1 MLLHTLAL
9 LAALTPQLQ
18 NGDFDS
24 RLAGWTPH
32 HHGNAGPEAVIHV
45 EDAPASGL
53 RHALVIESRGSRRA
67 GVAQTVYL
75 PPGSL
80 WRLSARTCSAD
91 GNAPRALIEAATP
104 SGVIGSSTPAA
115 ADPPWSRHEV
125 VLRAPSPGEV
135 AIHLDSLDDRPE
147 PVNGRI
153 SFADV
158 WLEPVSEPEPGQ
170 IRIHLR
176 PAGKQPVDPKQQGQ
190 FIELLCRLIPSML
203 AQQVDNDSF
212 EEEAPYRFAYVKE
225 TDHPYRPWYPD
236 GAVQVAD
243 YSLDTQDPY
252 NGQRSQEITIH
263 LPHARAGIAQDGFY
277 LQSGLRYRLRL
288 HLKGTASAVRAVLRD
303 SQGLVARP
311 AELGHAT
318 TGWQP
323 AEAVLTASR
332 NSSCA
337 TLALDFEGAG
347 TLWLDRVYLIGED
360 AVQGLWRPDV
370 VAALR
375 DLKPGVIRF
384 GGSATEGFE
393 WDRAIGNWDAR
404 SPFPTVWGGLEP
416 NFVGIEE
423 FVELCRLVGAEP
435 LICVRWTGKQP
446 ADAAAEVEY
455 MNGAPQTHW
464 GGLRARNGHRQPYAV
479 KYWQIGNE
487 VGGEQYAHSIA
498 AFAHAMRAAD
508 PSIKLLSSYPQP
520 DLLERAAGQLDY
532 LCPHHYAFG
541 DLTEVARDFDS
552 LRQQIAQHA
561 AGRDVRVAVT
571 EWNTTGGNSGLKRGM
586 LQSLG
591 NALDCSRYHN
601 LLHRYADLVE
611 IGIRS
616 NLIDSFGSG
625 VFVTGPG
632 WIYRAPT
639 YYAEQLYSRAAGSY
653 PLQVERDAALPW
665 QLQQP
670 DVSATLSADGR
681 LLRIYA
687 VNSTPQKMTP
697 AFAFVDSTAHASGA
711 TAFVLKNRHGTPTT
725 EALNSASDRLAVSI
739 NSKSLPASGN
749 RLPVS
754 LDPYSLTLLEVRL
767 VH

>member
-1 MLLHTLAL
+1 MILHTLAL
-9 LAALTPQLQ
+9 LAALTSQLQ
-18 NGDFDS
+18 NGNFDNG
-24 RLAGWTPH
+24 LAGWTVH
-32 HHGNAGPEAVIHV
+32 RHGGSGPEPTVRIV
-45 EDAPASGL
+45 DAPESGL
-53 RHALVIESRGSRRA
+53 PHALVIESRGSQRA

-75 PPGSL
+75 TPGSL
-80 WRLSARTCSAD
+80 WRLSARARAAD
-91 GNAPRALIEAATP
+91 GSAPRPLILAGTP
-104 SGVIGSSTPAA
+104 SGVIGSSTSAA
-115 ADPPWSRHEV
+115 TDPPWSRHEV
-125 VLRAPSPGEV
+125 VFRVPSPGEIV
-135 AIHLDSLDDRPE
+135 IHLDSLDDRPQ
-147 PVNGRI
+147 PVNGQI
-153 SFADV
+153 SYADV
-158 WLEPVSEPEPGQ
+158 RLEPIAEPDPGEL
-170 IRIHLR
+170 RIHLR
-176 PAGKQPVDPKQQGQ
+176 PAGKHPIDAKQQGQ

-212 EEEAPYRFAYVKE
+212 EEEAPYHFAYIKE
-225 TDHPYRPWYPD
+225 TDHPCRPWYPD

-243 YSLDTQDPY
+243 YSLDTQDPF
-252 NGQRSQEITIH
+252 NGKRSQKITIH
-263 LPHARAGIAQDGFY
+263 LPLARAGIAQDGFY

-303 SQGLVARP
+303 AQGPVAPP
-311 AELGHAT
+311 ADLGHVADA
-318 TGWQP
+318 WQP
-323 AEAVLTASR
+323 REVVLTAGR
-332 NSSCA
+332 NSASA
-337 TLALDFEGAG
+337 TLAIDFEGAG
-347 TLWLDRVYLIGED
+347 TLWLDRVTLIGED

-384 GGSATEGFE
+384 GGSSIEGFE
-393 WDRAIGNWDAR
+393 WDQAIGNWDTRA
-404 SPFPTVWGGLEP
+404 PFPTVWGGLEP

-435 LICVRWTGKQP
+435 MICVRWTGKQP

-455 MNGAPQTHW
+455 MNGGPETHW
-464 GGLRARNGHRQPYAV
+464 GSLRVRNGHRQPYAV

-487 VGGEQYAHSIA
+487 IGGEQYAQSTA
-498 AFAHAMRAAD
+498 DFARAMRAAD
-508 PSIKLLSSYPQP
+508 PSIKLLSSYPRP
-520 DLLERAAGQLDY
+520 DLLERAGGQLDY

-541 DLTEVARDFDS
+541 DLTEVVRDFES
-552 LRQQIAQHA
+552 LRQQIAEHA
-561 AGRDVRVAVT
+561 GGRDVRVAVT

-611 IGIRS
+611 MGIRS

-653 PLQVERDAALPW
+653 PLPVERDAALPW

-670 DVSATLSADGR
+670 DVSATLSEDGR

-687 VNSTPQKMTP
+687 VNSTPEKMTP
-697 AFAFVDSTAHASGA
+697 VFAFRDSTARAAGA
-711 TAFVLKNRHGTPTT
+711 TAFVLKNRDGRPNT

-739 NSKSLPASGN
+739 DSKSLPASGN
-749 RLPVS
+749 RFPVS
-754 LDPYSLTLLEVRL
+754 LDPYSLTLLEIRL
-767 VH
+767 TR